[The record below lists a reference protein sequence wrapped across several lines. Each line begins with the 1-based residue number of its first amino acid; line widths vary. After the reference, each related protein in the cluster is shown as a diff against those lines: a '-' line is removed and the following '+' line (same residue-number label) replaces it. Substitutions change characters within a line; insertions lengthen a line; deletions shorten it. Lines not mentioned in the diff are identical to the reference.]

1 MKKCCCCIPIL
12 EGATVIG
19 FITLALCALKLVLT
33 IPYLAGIDVET
44 FNPIQNNLQYMYD
57 QIEYATKNVSRD
69 ADLTKSIVPN
79 VEENTWE
86 IILSD
91 TVSTV
96 VYFIVSLMMICGI
109 RCKMRGLMLPYMVV
123 QMLYIILG
131 IVTAVG
137 VTVILFYY
145 NLIMGIVAAASVL
158 IPSFLIIYFWVTV
171 KKAYFQLGNGDSPE
185 HSYSPVTL
193 IT

>member
-1 MKKCCCCIPIL
+1 M

-33 IPYLAGIDVET
+33 IPYLAGIDVGT
-44 FNPIQNNLQYMYD
+44 FNPIQNNLQYIYD
-57 QIEYATKNVSRD
+57 QIEYATKNVSKD

-109 RCKMRGLMLPYMVV
+109 QCKMRGLMLPYMVV

-158 IPSFLIIYFWVTV
+158 IPLFLIIHFWVTV
-171 KKAYFQLGNGDSPE
+171 KKAYIELGNHDGDVG
-185 HSYSPVTL
+185 YSSVPL
-193 IT
+193 RA